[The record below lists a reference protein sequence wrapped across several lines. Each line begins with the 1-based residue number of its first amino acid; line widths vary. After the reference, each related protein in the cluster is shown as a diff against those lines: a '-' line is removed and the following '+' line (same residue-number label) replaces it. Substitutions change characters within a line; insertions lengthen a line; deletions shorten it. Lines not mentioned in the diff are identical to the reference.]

1 MIIEIILEK
10 KDFVFKCW
18 ILEIL
23 VKVSF
28 ELLNIYHRFT
38 HILIVLGDIYQ
49 GVDAIEWEQHGCGSS
64 MEATAK
70 ANICQNIVQSAFY

>member
-10 KDFVFKCW
+10 EGFLCKCW

-23 VKVSF
+23 VKVFF
-28 ELLNIYHRFT
+28 ELLDIYHKFT
-38 HILIVLGDIYQ
+38 HILIVLGDIYK

-70 ANICQNIVQSAFY
+70 ANIRQNIVQSAF